1 MRLRCITANSNSTLR
16 SKFNFHCVG
25 QVPADTHR
33 HSLSQRGIHDCCHN
47 HEELAQGDCNNLF
60 LWNSVSV
67 AFVMVSVYELCLA
80 TTTTLDLRPTSCCVL
95 YTICD
100 ACNVVQVDEAKPKAA
115 IAAVL
120 QKLQKMAAAKLRDWN
135 NEKINQDLF
144 RLYLSRVLIQRSSM
158 YVAAA
163 HAGVA

>member
-1 MRLRCITANSNSTLR
+1 
-16 SKFNFHCVG
+16 
-25 QVPADTHR
+25 
-33 HSLSQRGIHDCCHN
+33 
-47 HEELAQGDCNNLF
+47 
-60 LWNSVSV
+60 
-67 AFVMVSVYELCLA
+67 
-80 TTTTLDLRPTSCCVL
+80 
-95 YTICD
+95 
-100 ACNVVQVDEAKPKAA
+100 VQVDEAKPKAA

-163 HAGVA
+163 DAGVA